1 MFWSLIPFWR
11 QSEQGRRLLHD
22 GEAAFIRYNLA
33 CYCAQLERLNEARQW
48 LKQAFDIGDAKKLKL
63 MALDDPDLEPL
74 WVDFADT

>member
-1 MFWSLIPFWR
+1 VAICLNP
-11 QSEQGRRLLHD
+11 H
-22 GEAAFIRYNLA
+22 
-33 CYCAQLERLNEARQW
+33 CAQLERLNEARQW